1 MQIWHIGLRVSY
13 CKDDCIFWTNWRY
26 PIYTCDLLYVIKLC
40 IILENGRDFRLYTV
54 QLSDGIPLNKKKI
67 PFGKTTRCG
76 SVKVGGVKRGS
87 ALVGWELE
95 HVYVGVY

>member
-1 MQIWHIGLRVSY
+1 MVEIFAYIPSNYQMVSL
-13 CKDDCIFWTNWRY
+13 K
-26 PIYTCDLLYVIKLC
+26 K
-40 IILENGRDFRLYTV
+40 
-54 QLSDGIPLNKKKI
+54 KKKI